1 MTIITIRVVVIED
14 QELCRL
20 GIRTAIA
27 QESDMELCGEASCG
41 SEGLELVNS
50 TNPDIVLLDIGL
62 PDINGLE
69 MITRIKKD
77 TLSKVI
83 ILSAYSSQNMI
94 NEAFACGA
102 DSYFLKTTKID
113 SIKNAIRSI
122 YQNEEYLDQAIIK
135 RFLGLNHRQSTKIK
149 GKRYNELPTTQE
161 IEILKLIASGYSNK
175 EIANQLFISI
185 STVKS
190 HTGNLFLK
198 LGARDRVNA
207 IIKAQSFG
215 YLEPSTQDW
224 RAIG

>member
-1 MTIITIRVVVIED
+1 MTIRVVVIED

-41 SEGLELVNS
+41 LEGLELVNS

-69 MITRIKKD
+69 MITRIKKH

-135 RFLGLNHRQSTKIK
+135 RFLEANHRQTTKIK

-190 HTGNLFLK
+190 HAGNLFLK

-207 IIKAQSFG
+207 IIKAQSLG
-215 YLEPSTQDW
+215 YLEPLAQDW
-224 RAIG
+224 RATG